1 MTVTC
6 DIKELWAQF
15 LEHVQQKCSSTEY
28 RNWIAPIKVG
38 SQANDEI
45 VLEVPN
51 IFVQQYLLD
60 NYQEDLFVFFPK
72 EDLPIKFTIAKS
84 QVVTKKIPPVKPRQH
99 PLQLNRHYTFEN
111 FVEGPSNQF
120 VKSAAQGVATHPGKS
135 YNPLLIHGGVG
146 LGKTHL
152 LHSIGHAI
160 LQKNKLAKIH
170 SITTEAFIND
180 LVDHLKNKSIDKRK
194 RFYRSLDVLLI
205 DDIQFLQ
212 KRLNFEDELS
222 NTFEALIND
231 GKQIVIT
238 SDKPP
243 SQLKLSDRM
252 VARMEWGLVANVGVP
267 DLETKVAIIQHKAE
281 HKGIKI
287 PDDIAFFIAD
297 HLFLNVRQ
305 LEGAINRLYAFS
317 HLMHL
322 PITRQIVE
330 QILGE
335 IFQQKASRKIT
346 VEAIL
351 KATATIFE
359 LRLADIKGESRQK
372 HIALAR
378 QVSMYLAKEL
388 MDDSLQKIALS
399 FGGKTHSTLIHAWKK
414 ISKELEVN
422 DQLKRQL
429 QVIKRTIEG

>member
-6 DIKELWAQF
+6 DTKDLWTQF
-15 LEHVQQKCSSTEY
+15 LGHIQQKCSATEY
-28 RNWIAPIKVG
+28 KNWIAPIKILNK
-38 SQANDEI
+38 ANDEI

-60 NYQEDLFVFFPK
+60 NYKEDLFVFFPK
-72 EDLPIKFTIAKS
+72 EELPIKFMIAKN
-84 QVVTKKIPPVKPRQH
+84 QVAIKKSAPIKQRQN
-99 PLQLNRHYTFEN
+99 PLQLNRSYTFEN

-120 VKSAAQGVATHPGKS
+120 VKSAAQGVASHPGKS

-160 LQKNKLAKIH
+160 LQKNKLAKMQ

-180 LVDHLKNKSIDKRK
+180 FIDHLKNKSIDKRK
-194 RFYRSLDVLLI
+194 KFYRSLDVLLI

-212 KRLNFEDELS
+212 KRLNFEDELC

-252 VARMEWGLVANVGVP
+252 VARMEWGLVANVGIP

-281 HKGIKI
+281 HKGINI
-287 PDDIAFFIAD
+287 PNDIAFFIAD

-305 LEGAINRLYAFS
+305 LEGAVNRLYAFS
-317 HLMHL
+317 HLMNL
-322 PITRQIVE
+322 PITQEIVE
-330 QILGE
+330 KILGE
-335 IFQQKASRKIT
+335 IFQQKTSKKIT
-346 VEAIL
+346 IENIL
-351 KATATIFE
+351 KSTASVFE
-359 LRLADIKGESRQK
+359 VRLSDIKGDSRLK

-414 ISKELEVN
+414 ISKELAEN

-429 QVIKRTIEG
+429 QVIKRNIEG